1 MSTAC
6 QDEFLYTYDDY
17 AQWEGDWELIDGVPI
32 AMSPAPTKK
41 HQGLTSELIF
51 QLKKQLVGCAE
62 CEVFGEVDY
71 KIDENTVVRP
81 DVVLTCGDEGE
92 AYLTKAPEIVVEIIS
107 PSTARKDEHHK
118 FALYEAEKVP
128 YYLLIYPEDL
138 RAKLYKLD
146 GNGYDKQGDFFK
158 ESYIFSGLGCEV
170 RLDFDHVF
178 RRYRSS

>member
-1 MSTAC
+1 MSTAR

-41 HQGLTSELIF
+41 HQWIASELIF
-51 QLKKQLVGCAE
+51 QLKKQLINYPQ
-62 CEVFGEVDY
+62 CEVLGEVDY
-71 KIDENTVVRP
+71 KIDDDTVVRP

-92 AYLTKAPEIVVEIIS
+92 AYLTRAPQIIVEIIS

-118 FALYEAEKVP
+118 FALYEAEKVH
-128 YYLLIYPEDL
+128 YYLLVYPDDL

-146 GNGYDKQGDFFK
+146 GKTYDKQGDFSRETYRFDAL
-158 ESYIFSGLGCEV
+158 ECDVS
-170 RLDFDHVF
+170 LDFEQVF
-178 RRYRSS
+178 RRYRQ